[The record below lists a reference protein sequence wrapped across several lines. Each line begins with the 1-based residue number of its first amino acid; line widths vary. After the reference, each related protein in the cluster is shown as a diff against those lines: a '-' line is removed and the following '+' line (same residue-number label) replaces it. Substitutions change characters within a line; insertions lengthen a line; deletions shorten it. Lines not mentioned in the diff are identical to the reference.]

1 MTAAPTP
8 SSRPSPSPQ
17 PSSSGCLNES

>member
-8 SSRPSPSPQ
+8 SCLPWPKLQ
-17 PSSSGCLNES
+17 SSSSEYDQ